1 VNNPAFPDFGDL
13 WRDLLRQWEDAGN
26 ALGTD
31 AMKSPEF
38 SKFMNQAT
46 SSSAALQR
54 VLADVSARYLAA
66 LNLPTKSDVTAIGER
81 LHAIEKRLEEMQ
93 LTMEAGQPQGPA
105 GRGFIKPTRNRQP
118 PAADRDAAADRAAS
132 VGGLM

>member
-1 VNNPAFPDFGDL
+1 MNNPAFPDIGNL

-38 SKFMNQAT
+38 SRLMNQAN

-54 VLADVSARYLAA
+54 AFADLSAKYLAA
-66 LNLPTKSDVTAIGER
+66 MNLPTASDVKAIGEKVQALEGR
-81 LHAIEKRLEEMQ
+81 IEEIHLMLAEGKPQ
-93 LTMEAGQPQGPA
+93 GTAGQ
-105 GRGFIKPTRNRQP
+105 GFVKPTRNRQP
-118 PAADRDAAADRAAS
+118 PAPPAPRRITDGQS
-132 VGGLM
+132 